1 MNMTT
6 QTTTF
11 GVITDEA
18 YRDLEAAVG
27 AEFASREPGVL
38 DGYTWQ
44 PTNNDH
50 PTERWVIRPIAVVLP
65 SCTEEVQE
73 VVRACNRHGLKFKAF
88 STGWGVWNGPTY
100 DNVVQVDLRRM
111 NRILDIDDK
120 NMYAVIEPYV
130 CGGEL
135 QAEAMKVGLNT
146 HIIGAGPACSPLASA
161 TSGWG
166 VGHDGNYMSY
176 SPRNVL
182 GVEWVLPDGEV
193 LRLGT
198 PGSGLEWFC
207 GDGPG
212 PSLRGIM
219 RGSTGTQGS
228 LGVFTKVALKLYDWP
243 GPAETETRGLL
254 LDADSVVPEE
264 LAFFMCIF
272 PDRARFLE
280 ANLKIG
286 EAEIGYNTLRTAT
299 VMYFNIMTPR
309 LFDKLTR
316 AETLNKIFGG
326 TMEYSLMMV
335 LAGDSKEH
343 LEWQTAVLKNIVADQ
358 GGIVMSMGDLRPF
371 VAMAYL
377 NFIRA
382 TVPALVFRMGGS
394 FNTALSRNEAID
406 TQENWRDHCNMI
418 KDKWIKREGI
428 INDLVD
434 NPYYVSYENNG
445 WAHCEVVYQFDPRN
459 EKHRVAL
466 GPIFTDLTIAAAD
479 ECMEPGFSSDPRV
492 RKIMSPL
499 AANYNRWQKKI
510 SGFLDPRRATDDT
523 LYCKEADFDMSNVD
537 PDQRALLEKIIKEK
551 SWTESGPPEQG

>member
-1 MNMTT
+1 MNEEVRD
-6 QTTTF
+6 
-11 GVITDEA
+11 GKLSDEA
-18 YRDLEAAVG
+18 YRDLEKAVG
-27 AEFASREPGVL
+27 SENVSREPAVL
-38 DGYTWQ
+38 DGYAWQ

-50 PTERWVIRPIAVVLP
+50 PVERWVRRPIAVALP
-65 SCTEEVQE
+65 SSTEEVQE
-73 VVRACNRHGLKFKAF
+73 VVRTCNRHGLRFKGF

-111 NRILDIDDK
+111 NRILEIDEK
-120 NMYAVIEPYV
+120 NMYAVVEPYV
-130 CGGEL
+130 NGAQL

-176 SPRNVL
+176 SPRNVF

-193 LRLGT
+193 LSLGT
-198 PGSGLEWFC
+198 PGSSLGWFS

-243 GPAETETRGLL
+243 GPAEVETKGTV
-254 LDADSVVPEE
+254 LDSDSVVPEE
-264 LAFFMCIF
+264 LSFFMCIF

-299 VMYFNIMTPR
+299 VMYINILAPR
-309 LFDKLTR
+309 LFEKITR
-316 AETLNKIFGG
+316 AKTLKSIFGQ
-326 TMEYSLMMV
+326 TMEYTLMIV
-335 LAGDSKEH
+335 LAANSREH
-343 LEWQTAVLKNIVADQ
+343 MEFQTDVLKSIVADQ
-358 GGIVMSMGDLRPF
+358 GGIVMNMDDLRPF
-371 VAMAYL
+371 VSMSYL
-377 NFIRA
+377 NIIRA
-382 TVPALVFRMGGS
+382 TIPALVFRMGGS

-406 TQENWRDHCNMI
+406 TQENWRDGCNVI
-418 KDKWIKREGI
+418 KHKWIGRGGI

-459 EKHRVAL
+459 EKHREAL
-466 GPIFTDLTIAAAD
+466 APIFADFTITAAD
-479 ECMEPGFSSDPRV
+479 QCMEPGFSSDPRV
-492 RKIMSPL
+492 RKIMSAL

-510 SGFLDPRRATDDT
+510 SGFLDPGRASDDT
-523 LYCKEADFDMSNVD
+523 LYCGEADFDMSRVD
-537 PDQRALLEKIIKEK
+537 PEQRELLTKIMNER
-551 SWTESGPPEQG
+551 SWSESGPPE

>member
-1 MNMTT
+1 MSDETKDR
-6 QTTTF
+6 
-11 GVITDEA
+11 ILSDEA
-18 YRDLEAAVG
+18 YEDLESVVG
-27 AEFASREPGVL
+27 PENVSREPAVL
-38 DGYTWQ
+38 DGYAWQ

-50 PTERWVIRPIAVVLP
+50 PVERWVRRPVAVALP
-65 SCTEEVQE
+65 SSTAEVQE
-73 VVRACNRHGLKFKAF
+73 IVRTCNRHGLRFKGF

-100 DNVVQVDLRRM
+100 DNVLQIDLRRM
-111 NRILDIDDK
+111 NRILEIDEK
-120 NMYAVIEPYV
+120 NMYAVVEPYV
-130 CGGEL
+130 NGAQL

-193 LRLGT
+193 LTLGS
-198 PGSGLEWFC
+198 PGSGLDWFS

-219 RGSTGTQGS
+219 RGSTGAQGS
-228 LGVFTKVALKLYDWP
+228 LGVFTRVALKLYDWP
-243 GPAETETRGLL
+243 GPAQVETRGTV
-254 LDADSVVPEE
+254 LDSDSVVPDE
-264 LAFFMCIF
+264 LSFYMCIF
-272 PDRARFLE
+272 PDRAGFLE

-299 VMYFNIMTPR
+299 VMYINILAPR
-309 LFDKLTR
+309 LFEKITR
-316 AETLNKIFGG
+316 AKTLSSIFGQ

-335 LAGDSKEH
+335 LAGDTPEH
-343 LEWQTAVLKNIVADQ
+343 LRFQTAVLKSIVADY
-358 GGIVMSMGDLRPF
+358 GGIVMNMNDLTPF
-371 VAMAYL
+371 VSMTYL
-377 NFIRA
+377 NMIRA
-382 TVPALVFRMGGS
+382 TIPALVFRMGGS

-406 TQENWRDHCNMI
+406 TQENWRDHCNLI
-418 KDKWIKREGI
+418 KDKWIERGGI

-459 EKHRVAL
+459 EKHREAL
-466 GPIFTDLTIAAAD
+466 EPIFTDLTIAAAD

-499 AANYNRWQKKI
+499 AANFNRWQKKI
-510 SGFLDPRRATDDT
+510 SAFLDPARASDDT
-523 LYCKEADFDMSNVD
+523 LYCGEADFDLSQVD
-537 PDQRALLEKIIKEK
+537 PEQRQLLAKIMEVK
-551 SWTESGPPEQG
+551 SWSDEGPPV